1 VRNWDDVFGR
11 GDVRVEVCDDG
22 AFAFGDGD
30 VFVSGTFDDGEG
42 DGFLRH
48 CVCVSMHEI

>member
-1 VRNWDDVFGR
+1 
-11 GDVRVEVCDDG
+11 VEVCDDG

-30 VFVSGTFDDGEG
+30 VFISGTFDDGEG

-48 CVCVSMHEI
+48 CRPGKYTSNLRESGTKTY